1 MMKVERLLGQGALI
15 GLPNLDKLRISSLHI
30 RESHYGC

>member
-1 MMKVERLLGQGALI
+1 MMKVERLLGQGALT
-15 GLPNLDKLRISSLHI
+15 GLPNLDKLRISSLYI

>member
-1 MMKVERLLGQGALI
+1 MMKVELLLGQGALI
-15 GLPNLDKLRISSLHI
+15 GLPNLDKLRISSMYI

>member
-1 MMKVERLLGQGALI
+1 MMKVELLLGQGALI
-15 GLPNLDKLRISSLHI
+15 GLPNLDKLRIPSLFI

>member
-1 MMKVERLLGQGALI
+1 MEVELLLGQGALI
-15 GLPNLDKLRISSLHI
+15 GLPNLDKLRISSMSI